1 MKKQYYF
8 SIIYIGY
15 TIIIYKGGIS
25 KVLRSIKKLPYE
37 GSFLRLFI

>member
-15 TIIIYKGGIS
+15 TIIIYKG
-25 KVLRSIKKLPYE
+25 VLAKCC
-37 GSFLRLFI
+37 GQ